1 MLKSKRILFFD
12 IDGTLLDERKQLP
25 PSAKEALRCLQEAGH
40 ELVLASG
47 RSPFMIARLAEELR
61 IDSYVGFNGQYVV
74 LRGKRVYTNP
84 FRTEDLH
91 DLSKFAARLGHPL
104 VYLNE
109 SRMHSSVPYHP
120 YVDEC
125 IGTLQHKHPEYEPR
139 FYERTEIYQTML
151 FCAEREERQYEEVFP
166 GLRFVRWHPRSVD
179 VLPSGGSKANGI
191 AQLIGRLGFDPEQAY
206 AFGDNL
212 NDVEMFRYVGH
223 SVAMG
228 NAPDAVKRLA
238 RYVTTDVG
246 RDGIAN
252 GLRLVGLLN

>member
-1 MLKSKRILFFD
+1 MLKTKRVLFFD
-12 IDGTLLDERKQLP
+12 IDGTLLDERKRLP
-25 PSAKEALRCLQEAGH
+25 SSAKEALRRLQEAGH

-74 LRGKRVYTNP
+74 LRGERIYTNP
-84 FRTEDLH
+84 FRTDDLRA
-91 DLSKFAARLGHPL
+91 LSGFASRRGHPL

-109 SRMHSSVPYHP
+109 GQMRGSVNYHP

-125 IGTLQHKHPEYEPR
+125 IGSLRHEHPACDPR
-139 FYERTEIYQTML
+139 FYERTDVYQTML
-151 FCAEREERQYEEVFP
+151 FCREGEERPYEEAFP

-179 VLPSGGSKANGI
+179 VLPTGGSKANGI
-191 AQLIGRLGFDPEQAY
+191 AQLIGRLDFDPEQAY

-228 NAPDAVKRLA
+228 NAPEAVKKLA
-238 RYVTTDVG
+238 RYVTTAVD